1 MAQTLMTPP
10 EEEEMDR
17 RIRLTHHLLELDDG
31 HEVGVSVGGQG
42 VPLVFLHGLGLNR
55 RAYLRMLS
63 RAAGLGF
70 LVIAIDAAGHG
81 DTHNLPRNAGD
92 LADRVDLT
100 LRTLDALGIQQAVVA
115 GHSMGGRMV
124 IQLAAVAPERV
135 LAAVLFDAAAGA
147 SLDEA
152 IPTLARSPRLAVQV
166 MGLAAYDAQRDPSR
180 LSAAEHSRYLR
191 MLASVAMRNAR
202 QPTGFTGAARAILQS
217 GDYTP
222 LLHVMRD
229 RAIPTIVVHGEKDLL
244 VPFDSARD
252 LAEDADATL
261 YRVPGAYHS
270 WMIANPRHGADAL
283 RQLLNGELGEVLRD
297 AANVLGIKDWRDAA
311 AWDRALIEPDAWVRE
326 LRGDQIE
333 ELGDD
338 EREHVEME
346 LVRRAERPLHAPSM
360 PWVRRTYRRWAG
372 RRPGRLD
379 QNSRANAARWRS
391 TTRSATGAL

>member
-1 MAQTLMTPP
+1 
-10 EEEEMDR
+10 
-17 RIRLTHHLLELDDG
+17 
-31 HEVGVSVGGQG
+31 
-42 VPLVFLHGLGLNR
+42 VFLHGLGLNR
-55 RAYLRMLS
+55 RAYVRMLS

-70 LVIAIDAAGHG
+70 LVIAVDAAGHG
-81 DTHNLPRNAGD
+81 DTDNLPRNAGE

-100 LRTLDALGIQQAVVA
+100 LRTLDALGIQRAVVA

-124 IQLAAVAPERV
+124 IQLAAVAPDRV

-152 IPTLARSPRLAVQV
+152 IPALARSPRLAVQTI
-166 MGLAAYDAQRDPSR
+166 GLAAYDAQRDPSR
-180 LSAAEHSRYLR
+180 LSVAEHSRYVW

-202 QPTGFTGAARAILQS
+202 QPTGFAGAARAILQS

-229 RAIPTIVVHGEKDLL
+229 QQIPTIVVHGEKDLL

-283 RQLLNGELGEVLRD
+283 RQLLNGELGEALRD
-297 AANVLGIKDWRDAA
+297 AAAVLGIKDWRDAA
-311 AWDRALIEPDAWVRE
+311 AWDRVLIEPDAWIRE
-326 LRGDQIE
+326 LNGDQIE

-338 EREHVEME
+338 EPEHVEME
-346 LVRRAERPLHAPSM
+346 LVRRAQRPLHAPPM
-360 PWVRRTYRRWAG
+360 PWVHRTYRRWAG

-379 QNSRANAARWRS
+379 QTRSRADAARWRS
-391 TTRSATGAL
+391 KTRSDAGAL